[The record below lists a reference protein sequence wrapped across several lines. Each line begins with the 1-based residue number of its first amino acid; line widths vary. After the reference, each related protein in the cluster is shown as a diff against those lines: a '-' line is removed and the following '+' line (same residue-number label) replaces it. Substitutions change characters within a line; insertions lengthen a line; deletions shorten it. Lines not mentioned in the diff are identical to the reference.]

1 VTAPTAT
8 RAHAA
13 TAHRLRAAIA
23 RLNRML
29 RQQNVGELTL
39 SQWSALIAVE
49 VSGPLRVGD
58 LAEREHVSAATAT
71 RLAASLEAAGLVA
84 RAVDAADRRSSVLT
98 LTPAGAA
105 ALARAREARAL
116 RLSQRLSALA
126 PDDLARLEAALPVL
140 ERLATD
146 S

>member
-1 VTAPTAT
+1 
-8 RAHAA
+8 
-13 TAHRLRAAIA
+13 
-23 RLNRML
+23 ML